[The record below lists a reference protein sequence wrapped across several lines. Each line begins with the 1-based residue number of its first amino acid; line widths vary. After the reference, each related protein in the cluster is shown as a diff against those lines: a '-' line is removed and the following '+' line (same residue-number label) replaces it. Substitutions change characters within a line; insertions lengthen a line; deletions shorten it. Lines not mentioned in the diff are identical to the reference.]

1 MKKVF
6 TFFLSMCILVVA
18 LASCGNGS
26 SGSEITSYRDEDGNY
41 VYESSG
47 RHTVMV
53 DQLPHNIPYNGN
65 NFSLEDISFYELCSN
80 YEYCLFIVITL
91 DVSGLSDADIHW
103 LRESDLSVTAYIT
116 SEANDVDFDP
126 ASRLGSLLLTD
137 DSKLIYVQTSS
148 FFNENRHSF
157 ASSDRSVVISA
168 TQEETYEYRNS
179 KGEISDRNKVEE
191 LHFMGNTGESIP
203 DTETIG
209 EPLYSYVAQWLYEE
223 VDSYKRFNDL
233 ILG

>member
-1 MKKVF
+1 MKRVF
-6 TFFLSMCILVVA
+6 MIVLSMCVLAVA
-18 LASCGNGS
+18 LTSCGGS
-26 SGSEITSYRDEDGNY
+26 SSSSKLSRYYDDDGNF
-41 VYESSG
+41 VIEG
-47 RHTVMV
+47 TGTRTVMV

-157 ASSDRSVVISA
+157 ASSDISVVISA